1 MMPRHSAILY
11 RMKRPDHECPYGL
24 RAKQMLE
31 AAGYDIDDRLLTS
44 RDEVEA
50 FKEEQ
55 GVATTP
61 VIFIGDERI
70 DSSDELAEYLETA
83 GA

>member
-11 RMKRPDHECPYGL
+11 RMKLPDHECPYGL

-31 AAGYDIDDRLLTS
+31 DAGYDIDDRLLTS

>member
-1 MMPRHSAILY
+1 MPSRTAILY
-11 RMKRPDHECPYGL
+11 RMKLPDHECPYGL
-24 RAKQMLE
+24 RARQLLE
-31 AAGYDIDDRLLTS
+31 DAGYEIDDRLLTS
-44 RDEVEA
+44 RDEVEE

-55 GVATTP
+55 GVETTP

-70 DSSDELAEYLETA
+70 DGSDELAAYLETA

>member
-1 MMPRHSAILY
+1 MMRTTRAILY
-11 RMKRPDHECPYGL
+11 RMKLPDHECPYGL

-31 AAGYDIDDRLLTS
+31 TAGYEIEERLLTS

-55 GVATTP
+55 DVATTP

-70 DSSDELAEYLETA
+70 DSSDELADYLERA
-83 GA
+83 GV

>member
-1 MMPRHSAILY
+1 MMPTQTAILY
-11 RMKRPDHECPYGL
+11 RMKLPDHECPYGV

-31 AAGYDIDDRLLTS
+31 NAGYEVEDRLLTS

-61 VIFIGDERI
+61 IIFIGDQRI
-70 DSSDELAEYLETA
+70 DGSDELAEYLETA